1 MEKIIFIVHRLYLNF
16 FSLQVDAFE
25 SLEELRHP
33 GRVLHIHEKL
43 SSPSRKRS
51 LSEKMRRH
59 EEKIAKAQE
68 LRENLMLAKTEK
80 LKDLFKKV
88 IMSLY
93 IEFHIFV

>member
-1 MEKIIFIVHRLYLNF
+1 M
-16 FSLQVDAFE
+16 E

-59 EEKIAKAQE
+59 EERLAKAQE
-68 LRENLMLAKTEK
+68 LRENLIQAKTEK

-88 IMSLY
+88 CSLTLL
-93 IEFHIFV
+93 

>member
-1 MEKIIFIVHRLYLNF
+1 M
-16 FSLQVDAFE
+16 E
-25 SLEELRHP
+25 SLEEFRHP

-59 EEKIAKAQE
+59 EEKLAKAQE
-68 LRENLMLAKTEK
+68 LRENLIQVKTEK

-88 IMSLY
+88 SSVVHFSDCSTDCSFLFMIV
-93 IEFHIFV
+93 IIF